1 MHLRTYFL
9 QSNPKYCFSS
19 EISKFKVGIDLF
31 DYPTPK
37 DTKSSKKNIDQ
48 RKATILHNIEKKLKK
63 RKRLKTFKDTH

>member
-37 DTKSSKKNIDQ
+37 DTKSSKYDM
-48 RKATILHNIEKKLKK
+48 
-63 RKRLKTFKDTH
+63 D

>member
-1 MHLRTYFL
+1 MHLRIYFL

-37 DTKSSKKNIDQ
+37 DTKSSKK
-48 RKATILHNIEKKLKK
+48 KYGLEAGYHT
-63 RKRLKTFKDTH
+63 T